1 MHYLFRLVFACA
13 LGVMPL
19 VGCSETQRECQSAE
33 DCNDD
38 NECTKDGCNVASG
51 TCSSTSVDDGR
62 VCSFDGLSGVCV
74 SGVCGESLCEG
85 VACEDG
91 GNECTGDICNFAD
104 GTCNVPDGTA
114 CGSGACLDGDCT
126 ALTTVS
132 GTVRL
137 QPDLY
142 VGPSVPAA
150 DVTVSV
156 VGTSLSTTT
165 DDDGNFS
172 FDVFAGDWFLHA
184 SKEGTW
190 TRIDLHNVPTSGTQD
205 LSLSVTADAA
215 MTQFEQALGRNIDD
229 TKGAVWM
236 DFYPGH
242 SGLGG
247 ETATL
252 SESYEFGSTEDAN
265 GNFALSDKLL
275 PDSSS
280 TLQFWNVDLTQELTV
295 TPMGVEGVNQC
306 RLSTP
311 GTLYPVIAKA
321 ATFVIPVCEPVP

>member
-1 MHYLFRLVFACA
+1 MRYVLGLLCVCA
-13 LGVMPL
+13 LGVVPL
-19 VGCSETQRECQSAE
+19 VGCSETQPECQSAE
-33 DCNDD
+33 DCNDG
-38 NECTKDGCNVASG
+38 NECTDDACDGASG
-51 TCSSTSVDDGR
+51 TCGNTQVDDGTP
-62 VCSFDGLSGVCV
+62 CTSGGSDGVCV
-74 SGVCGESLCEG
+74 SGTCGENLCEG
-85 VACEDG
+85 VVCEDD
-91 GNECTGDICNFAD
+91 GNECTGDVCNLAD
-104 GTCNVPDGTA
+104 GTCNVPDGAFCST
-114 CGSGACLDGDCT
+114 GACLDGACT

-132 GTVRL
+132 GEVILFT
-137 QPDLY
+137 DL
-142 VGPSVPAA
+142 GPSVPAT
-150 DVTVSV
+150 DTKVSV

-190 TRIDLHNVPTSGTQD
+190 TRINLHNVPTSGAQH
-205 LSLSVTADAA
+205 LELSVTADAVMA
-215 MTQFEQALGRNIDD
+215 QFEQAVGRKIDD

-236 DFYPGH
+236 DFYPDH

-252 SESYEFGSTEDAN
+252 SEPYDFGTTEDAN
-265 GNFALSDKLL
+265 GNFVLSDKLL
-275 PDSSS
+275 PDGSS

-306 RLSTP
+306 RLSMP

>member
-1 MHYLFRLVFACA
+1 MRYLFGLLCVCA
-13 LGVMPL
+13 LGVVPL
-19 VGCSETQRECQSAE
+19 VACSDTQPACEIGA

-38 NECTKDGCNVASG
+38 NECTNDVCDSASG
-51 TCSSTSVDDGR
+51 TCSNTPVDDGTD
-62 VCSFDGLSGVCV
+62 CTFDGVSGVCV
-74 SGVCGESLCEG
+74 SGVCGENLCEG
-85 VACEDG
+85 VVCEDD
-91 GNECTGDICNFAD
+91 GNECTDDVCNFAD
-104 GTCNVPDGTA
+104 GTCNVPDGTSCNA
-114 CGSGACLDGDCT
+114 GACLDGACT
-126 ALTTVS
+126 ALATVS
-132 GTVRL
+132 GEVILLT
-137 QPDLY
+137 DL
-142 VGPSVPAA
+142 GPATPAA

-190 TRIDLHNVPTSGTQD
+190 TRIDLHNVPTSGAQD
-205 LSLSVTADAA
+205 LSLSVTADAV
-215 MTQFEQALGRNIDD
+215 MTQFEQALGRNVDD

-252 SESYEFGSTEDAN
+252 SESYDFATTEDAN
-265 GNFALSDKLL
+265 GNFVLSDKLL
-275 PDSSS
+275 PADS

-295 TPMGVEGVNQC
+295 TPMGVDGVNQC
-306 RLSTP
+306 RLAQP

>member
-1 MHYLFRLVFACA
+1 MRILFTFLCVLA
-13 LGVMPL
+13 LSFM
-19 VGCSETQRECQSAE
+19 GCSETQDGCQDAD
-33 DCNDD
+33 DCSDG
-38 NECTKDGCNVASG
+38 NECTEDVCDPVNLACSNPPVEDGTVC
-51 TCSSTSVDDGR
+51 TSDGM
-62 VCSFDGLSGVCV
+62 SGVCV
-74 SGVCGESLCEG
+74 SGACGQNLCEG
-85 VACEDG
+85 VVCEDD

-104 GTCNVPDGTA
+104 GTCNVSDGTA
-114 CGSGACLDGDCT
+114 CGSGACLDGACT
-126 ALTTVS
+126 ALAPVS
-132 GTVRL
+132 GEVILFT
-137 QPDLY
+137 DL
-142 VGPSVPAA
+142 GPATPAA

-156 VGTSLSTTT
+156 VGTLLSTTT

-190 TRIDLHNVPTSGTQD
+190 TRIDLHNVPMSGAQD
-205 LSLSVTADAA
+205 LHLSVTADAVVA
-215 MTQFEQALGRNIDD
+215 QFEQAVGRKIDD

-236 DFYPGH
+236 DFYPSH

-252 SESYEFGSTEDAN
+252 SESYGFATTEDAN
-265 GNFALSDKLL
+265 GNFVLSDKLL
-275 PDSSS
+275 PADS

-306 RLSTP
+306 RLSMP
-311 GTLYPVIAKA
+311 GTLYPVMAKA

>member
-1 MHYLFRLVFACA
+1 MRYLVGFLCVCA
-13 LGVMPL
+13 LGLIPL
-19 VGCSETQRECQSAE
+19 VGCSETQPECESAE
-33 DCNDD
+33 DCSDGNP
-38 NECTKDGCNVASG
+38 CTEDACEATER
-51 TCSSTSVDDGR
+51 TCSYTPVDDGTG
-62 VCSFDGLSGVCV
+62 CSFDGTVGVCV
-74 SGVCGESLCEG
+74 FGVCGENRCEG
-85 VACEDG
+85 VVCEDD
-91 GNECTGDICNFAD
+91 GNECTGDVCNFAD

-126 ALTTVS
+126 ALTTAS

-137 QPDLY
+137 HPDLY
-142 VGPSVPAA
+142 VGASVPAA

-156 VGTSLSTTT
+156 VGTLLSTTT

-172 FDVFAGDWFLHA
+172 FDVFAGDWFLHP

-190 TRIDLHNVPTSGTQD
+190 SRIDLHNVPTSGAQD
-205 LSLSVTADAA
+205 LHLSVNADAVVA
-215 MTQFEQALGRNIDD
+215 QFEQAVGRRIDD

-236 DFYPGH
+236 DFYPDH
-242 SGLGG
+242 SGIGG

-252 SESYEFGSTEDAN
+252 SESYDFGSTPGAN
-265 GNFALSDKLL
+265 GEPVLSDKLL
-275 PDSSS
+275 PYGDS
-280 TLQFWNVDLTQELTV
+280 TLQFWNVDLTQELIV

-306 RLSTP
+306 RLYEP

>member
-1 MHYLFRLVFACA
+1 MRYLFGFLCVCA
-13 LGVMPL
+13 LGMMPL
-19 VGCSETQRECQSAE
+19 VGCSDTQRECESAE
-33 DCNDD
+33 GCNDG
-38 NECTKDGCNVASG
+38 NECTDDACSSASG
-51 TCSSTSVDDGR
+51 TCSNTPVDDGR

-74 SGVCGESLCEG
+74 SGVCGENLCEG
-85 VACEDG
+85 VVCEDD

-114 CGSGACLDGDCT
+114 CGSGACLDGACT
-126 ALTTVS
+126 ALAPVS
-132 GTVRL
+132 GEVILFT
-137 QPDLY
+137 DL
-142 VGPSVPAA
+142 GPATPAA
-150 DVTVSV
+150 DATVSV

-165 DDDGNFS
+165 DDEGRFS
-172 FDVFAGDWFLHA
+172 FDVFPGDWFFQP

-190 TRIDLHNVPTSGTQD
+190 GRIDLETVPMTGQEF
-205 LSLSVTADAA
+205 LQFSVTADALV
-215 MTQFEQALGRNIDD
+215 TQFEQELGVDIDD
-229 TKGAVWM
+229 TKGAVSM
-236 DFYPGH
+236 DFYPDH

-265 GNFALSDKLL
+265 GNFVLSDKLL
-275 PDSSS
+275 PDGSS

-306 RLSTP
+306 RLSMP